1 MEKQLLKIKQ
11 MLLIVFTMT
20 LSINVFANDET
31 NCLSPQAFAKQ
42 LGNVDGGKFLKPC
55 SEQLIGYDHRF
66 ISWSKATLTQSD
78 IEEQREFLTKKSLK
92 VDEVK
97 PHLSEQLFLWGFT
110 ALEVG
115 GFVVS
120 LLVAFALSM
129 LAVVKKNKQDKSAF
143 TSAMVSIC
151 FALVLLTAASSSG
164 IRVRAVY
171 YPTAIVNDFLIN
183 QHDVE
188 YLNNLNDDFLST
200 LTSESAT
207 STNKKLSKAFHQHM
221 LERKVFESWV
231 YQNEFGSSSQ
241 YHNNAWTKFGKIKP
255 TGQQALDI
263 SSECLSTHQA
273 VMDYN
278 TEINL
283 TGIFELDVA
292 TQLPEAITIRSG
304 GTTANY
310 ECETK
315 YFGRK
320 LDSLSIRADFANIL
334 TRFFEQKFQSDMS
347 ESTSLTTD
355 FKSTFN
361 ASLGDAQKIF
371 EKVSENGSNAN
382 LQAEGLL
389 MQSYAAVKSS
399 NESRT
404 NIKQTAQY
412 EKVVKQFEGLLGDE
426 ILFKNA
432 DFSVAEALTSMRNA
446 GEAFKFSFLG
456 GYCHGEDEITGE
468 CLSGF
473 QPIEKWVGDTA
484 TLFLNEQTSLKTS
497 DHEFALMLEHA
508 TKFNDSDLSKPNHQ
522 YSLTMTNG
530 HHLDAFELKNI
541 AGKHSVLTAKADG
554 SKSEE
559 LRLDV
564 IDRELAFET
573 LLNAIDDAVYRKAA
587 QNHSEFVEELVGEI
601 LNDIRPTIHSVF
613 TFDQKMIDVNKEMSQ
628 ILNAYQD
635 IYSIEQRTWDV
646 SKPQT
651 YFPYDLRIFDVD
663 EDKIEL
669 FNTVN
674 SLRFYDA
681 SYLLDEIPVAE
692 RTQTTS
698 DKATLDDLIGAIGI
712 SEKLKE
718 SLMFGQCPKRTAD
731 NRCDMNL
738 IQQVNQNKDPATT
751 WTVIFGALGLGL
763 EAFQTIKSG
772 ASSVLSV
779 GKGSSIFGDAIA
791 LLGGAL
797 NAGLDTMIDTLQG
810 PIGFAFAVMLIITIA
825 LYSIGYIGLLLGI
838 KYLIYPIKEVSVRL
852 IMLVWTFVVEV
863 ISNIFKLGAGE
874 NAGFDKTTTALKDLF
889 FVFAFFPIEIVY
901 ITTILTSSS
910 IGGAIHELVFA
921 TANDDLM
928 SQAFHGFLFV
938 CILIGVVVYA
948 VSSIDHIRNTGRTAL
963 NLRSTPDDNDLNF
976 ATAYLG
982 AQSFSNLKN
991 GLGSFS
997 KSITDRYKPKPDDKK
1012 GSGKDKDKDKS
1023 KNTEKTI
1030 EK

>member
-11 MLLIVFTMT
+11 ILLIVFVMT
-20 LSINVFANDET
+20 LSINIYANDET
-31 NCLSPQAFAKQ
+31 NCLSPQAFSKQ

-55 SEQLIGYDHRF
+55 AEQLIGYDHRF
-66 ISWSKATLTQSD
+66 ISWSKTTLTQSD
-78 IEEQREFLTKKSLK
+78 VEKQREFLTRKGLK

-171 YPTAIVNDFLIN
+171 YPTAIVNDFLIS
-183 QHDVE
+183 QHNVE

-200 LTSESAT
+200 LTSETAT
-207 STNKKLSKAFHQHM
+207 STNKKLSKAFHQQM
-221 LERKVFESWV
+221 LERKVFENWV
-231 YQNEFGSSSQ
+231 YDNEFGSRNK

-283 TGIFELDVA
+283 TGILDLDVA

-304 GTTANY
+304 GATANY

-361 ASLGDAQKIF
+361 ASLGEAQKIF

-389 MQSYAAVKSS
+389 MQSYAAVKSA
-399 NESRT
+399 NETRT

-473 QPIEKWVGDTA
+473 QAIEDWVGDTA
-484 TLFLNEQTSLKTS
+484 TLFLNEQAALKTS
-497 DHEFALMLEHA
+497 DHEYALMLEHA
-508 TKFNDSDLSKPNHQ
+508 TEFNDFDLSKPNST
-522 YSLTMTNG
+522 YLSLTNAF
-530 HHLDAFELKNI
+530 HLDDFELKNI
-541 AGKHSVLTAKADG
+541 TGKHSVLTAKADG

-613 TFDQKMIDVNKEMSQ
+613 HFDQKMIDVNKEMSQ

-651 YFPYDLRIFDVD
+651 YFPYDLRIFEVD

-669 FNTVN
+669 FNTSE
-674 SLRFYDA
+674 SLKFYDA

-698 DKATLDDLIGAIGI
+698 DEATLDDLIGAIGI
-712 SEKLKE
+712 SEKQKE
-718 SLMFGQCPKRTAD
+718 SLMFGQCPVRTAD

-779 GKGSSIFGDAIA
+779 GKGSGILGDAIA

-825 LYSIGYIGLLLGI
+825 LYAIGYIGLLLGI
-838 KYLIYPIKEVSVRL
+838 KYLIYPISQVFVRL
-852 IMLVWTFVVEV
+852 IMLIWIFVVEV
-863 ISNIFKLGAGE
+863 FSNIGKLWGGE

-938 CILIGVVVYA
+938 CILIGVVIYA

-963 NLRSTPDDNDLNF
+963 NLRTTPDDNDLNF

-982 AQSFSNLKN
+982 AQSFSNVKN

-997 KSITDRYKPKPDDKK
+997 KSITRRFNREEVKDQKPKTSTKP
-1012 GSGKDKDKDKS
+1012 

>member
-11 MLLIVFTMT
+11 MLLIIFAMT
-20 LSINVFANDET
+20 LSINSYANNET

-42 LGNVDGGKFLKPC
+42 IGNVDGGKFLKPC
-55 SEQLIGYDHRF
+55 SEQLVGYDHRF
-66 ISWSKATLTQSD
+66 ISWSKTTLTQSD
-78 IEEQREFLTKKSLK
+78 VESQREFLTGKGLK

-97 PHLSEQLFLWGFT
+97 PHLTEQLFLWGYTT
-110 ALEVG
+110 AELVV
-115 GFVVS
+115 FVV
-120 LLVAFALSM
+120 LLLSVLAFSSM
-129 LAVVKKNKQDKSAF
+129 AVFTQNNKNKTAF

-151 FALVLLTAASSSG
+151 FALVLLTAASSSTL
-164 IRVRAVY
+164 RVRAVY
-171 YPTAIVNDFLIN
+171 YPTALVNKFLID
-183 QHDVE
+183 QHEVE
-188 YLNNLNDDFLST
+188 YLNSLNDNFLST
-200 LTSESAT
+200 LTSSTAT
-207 STNKKLSKAFHQHM
+207 STNKKLSKAFHQQM
-221 LERKVFESWV
+221 LERKVFENWV
-231 YQNEFGSSSQ
+231 YKNQFGSRNR
-241 YHNNAWTKFGKIKP
+241 YDNNSWTEVGKIKP
-255 TGQQALDI
+255 SGQQALDI
-263 SSECLSTHQA
+263 SSECLSTNQA

-283 TGIFELDVA
+283 TGIFELDVS
-292 TQLPEAITIRSG
+292 TQLPEAMAIRSG

-310 ECETK
+310 ECEK
-315 YFGRK
+315 AYFGEMH
-320 LDSLSIRADFANIL
+320 DTLSIRADFANIL

-355 FKSTFN
+355 FKSMFN

-389 MQSYAAVKSS
+389 MQSYAAVKSA

-404 NIKQTAQY
+404 NIQQTAQY
-412 EKVVKQFEGLLGDE
+412 EKVVKQIEGLLGDE
-426 ILFKNA
+426 ILFKDA

-456 GYCHGEDEITGE
+456 GYCHDEDETTGE
-468 CLSGF
+468 CISGY
-473 QPIEKWVGDTA
+473 QAIESWIGDTA
-484 TLFLNEQTSLKTS
+484 TLFLNQQSALKTS
-497 DHEFALMLEHA
+497 DHEYALMIQHA
-508 TKFNDSDLSKPNHQ
+508 TTFNQFDLSKPNSK
-522 YSLTMTNG
+522 YSTITNAF
-530 HHLDAFELKNI
+530 HLDDFELKNVI
-541 AGKHSVLTAKADG
+541 GKHSVLTAKADN
-554 SKSEE
+554 SKAEE
-559 LRLDV
+559 MRLDV
-564 IDRELAFET
+564 IDRELAFEF
-573 LLNAIDDAVYRKAA
+573 LLNAIDEAVYRKAA
-587 QNHSEFVEELVGEI
+587 QNHSAFVEDLVSEI
-601 LNDIRPTIHSVF
+601 MNDIRPTIHSVLS
-613 TFDQKMIDVNKEMSQ
+613 FDQKMIEVNKEMSQ

-635 IYSIEQRTWDV
+635 IYSIEQKTWDV

-651 YFPYDLRIFDVD
+651 YFPYELMIEDLD
-663 EDKIEL
+663 ESNIKL
-669 FNTVN
+669 FNQSHN
-674 SLRFYDA
+674 LKYYDA

-692 RTQTTS
+692 RTQTNS
-698 DKATLDDLIGAIGI
+698 ESNSLDDLIGAIGI
-712 SEKLKE
+712 SEKMKE
-718 SLMFGQCPKRTAD
+718 SLMFGQCPLRTAD

-751 WTVIFGALGLGL
+751 WTVIFGSFGLGL
-763 EAFQTIKSG
+763 EAFQTVKSG

-779 GKGSSIFGDAIA
+779 GKGGGIIGDAIA
-791 LLGGAL
+791 LLSGAV
-797 NAGLDTMIDTLQG
+797 NAGLDTMIDALQG

-825 LYSIGYIGLLLGI
+825 LYAISYIGLLLGI
-838 KYLIYPIKEVSVRL
+838 KYLIYPIKEVFVRL
-852 IMLVWTFVVEV
+852 LILIWTFSIEV
-863 ISNIFKLGAGE
+863 ISNIVKLCAGE
-874 NAGFDKTTTALKDLF
+874 NASFDKTTTALKDLF

-901 ITTILTSSS
+901 IVTILTSSS

-921 TANDDLM
+921 TASDDLM

-982 AQSFSNLKN
+982 AQSFSNVKN

-997 KSITDRYKPKPDDKK
+997 KSITRRFNREEVKDQKPKTSTKP
-1012 GSGKDKDKDKS
+1012 

>member
-11 MLLIVFTMT
+11 ILLIIFAMT
-20 LSINVFANDET
+20 LSINVYANDET
-31 NCLSPQAFAKQ
+31 NCLSPEAFAKQ
-42 LGNVDGGKFLKPC
+42 IGDVDGGKFLKPC
-55 SEQLIGYDHRF
+55 SEQLVGYDHRF

-78 IEEQREFLTKKSLK
+78 VENQREFLTKKGLK
-92 VDEVK
+92 VDQVK
-97 PHLSEQLFLWGFT
+97 PHLTEQLFFWGFT
-110 ALEVG
+110 AIELSV
-115 GFVVS
+115 FVV
-120 LLVAFALSM
+120 LLLSV
-129 LAVVKKNKQDKSAF
+129 LGFSSIAVFTQNNKNKTAF

-151 FALVLLTAASSSG
+151 FALVLLTAASSSS

-171 YPTAIVNDFLIN
+171 YPTALVNKFLID
-183 QHDVE
+183 QHEVE
-188 YLNNLNDDFLST
+188 YLNSLNDNFLST
-200 LTSESAT
+200 LTSETAT
-207 STNKKLSKAFHQHM
+207 STNKKLSKAFHQQM
-221 LERKVFESWV
+221 LERKVYESWV
-231 YQNEFGSSSQ
+231 YQNEFGSRNR
-241 YHNNAWTKFGKIKP
+241 YDNNSWTEVGKIKP
-255 TGQQALDI
+255 TAQQALDI
-263 SSECLSTHQA
+263 SAECLSTHQA

-283 TGIFELDVA
+283 TGIFELDVS

-304 GTTANY
+304 GATANY

-347 ESTSLTTD
+347 ENTSLTTD
-355 FKSTFN
+355 FKSMFN

-389 MQSYAAVKSS
+389 MQSYAAVKSA
-399 NESRT
+399 NETRT
-404 NIKQTAQY
+404 NIKETAQY

-473 QPIEKWVGDTA
+473 QPIEEWIGDTA
-484 TLFLNEQTSLKTS
+484 TLFLNQQEALKTS

-508 TKFNDSDLSKPNHQ
+508 SKFNDFDLSRPNSE

-530 HHLDAFELKNI
+530 FHLDAFDLNNI
-541 AGKHSVLTAKADG
+541 VGKHSVLTAKADG
-554 SKSEE
+554 SKAEE

-613 TFDQKMIDVNKEMSQ
+613 SFNQKMIDVNKEMSQ

-669 FNTVN
+669 FNTSN

-692 RTQTTS
+692 RTQTQS
-698 DKATLDDLIGAIGI
+698 DESTLDDLIGAIGI
-712 SEKLKE
+712 SEKMKE
-718 SLMFGQCPKRTAD
+718 SLMFGQCPLRTAD

-751 WTVIFGALGLGL
+751 WTVIFGSFGLGL

-779 GKGSSIFGDAIA
+779 GKGGGIIGDAIA
-791 LLGGAL
+791 LLSGAV
-797 NAGLDTMIDTLQG
+797 NAGLDTMIDALQG

-825 LYSIGYIGLLLGI
+825 LYAISYIGLLLGI
-838 KYLIYPIKEVSVRL
+838 KYLIYPIKEVFVRL
-852 IMLVWTFVVEV
+852 LILIWTFVVEV
-863 ISNIFKLGAGE
+863 FSNIGKLWAGE

-921 TANDDLM
+921 TATDDLM

-938 CILIGVVVYA
+938 CILIGVVIYA

-982 AQSFSNLKN
+982 AQSFSNVKN

-997 KSITDRYKPKPDDKK
+997 KSITRRFNKEEVKDQKPKTSTKP
-1012 GSGKDKDKDKS
+1012 

>member
-11 MLLIVFTMT
+11 MLLIVFAMT
-20 LSINVFANDET
+20 LSINVYASDET

-42 LGNVDGGKFLKPC
+42 MGNVDGGKFLKPC

-66 ISWSKATLTQSD
+66 ISWSKMTLTQSD

-110 ALEVG
+110 AIEVW
-115 GFVVS
+115 GFVVF
-120 LLVAFALSM
+120 LLAAFGFSVIG
-129 LAVVKKNKQDKSAF
+129 VVNKDKKNNTAF

-151 FALVLLTAASSSG
+151 FALVLLTAASSSS

-171 YPTAIVNDFLIN
+171 YPTAIVNDFLIS
-183 QHDVE
+183 QHNVE

-200 LTSESAT
+200 LTSETAT

-255 TGQQALDI
+255 TGQQAIDI

-283 TGIFELDVA
+283 TGILDLDVA

-304 GTTANY
+304 GATANY

-361 ASLGDAQKIF
+361 ASLGEAQKIF

-389 MQSYAAVKSS
+389 MQSYAAVKSA
-399 NESRT
+399 NETRT
-404 NIKQTAQY
+404 NIKQTDQY

-473 QPIEKWVGDTA
+473 QPIEKWIGDTA

-508 TKFNDSDLSKPNHQ
+508 TEFNNSDLSKPNRH

-541 AGKHSVLTAKADG
+541 AGKHSILTAKADG

-613 TFDQKMIDVNKEMSQ
+613 SFDQKMIDVNKEMSQ

-635 IYSIEQRTWDV
+635 IYSIEQRSWDV

-669 FNTVN
+669 FNTSE

-698 DKATLDDLIGAIGI
+698 DEATLDDLIGAIGI

-718 SLMFGQCPKRTAD
+718 SLMFGQCPVRTAD

-825 LYSIGYIGLLLGI
+825 LYAIGYIGLLLGI
-838 KYLIYPIKEVSVRL
+838 KYLIYPIKEVSIRL

-938 CILIGVVVYA
+938 CILIGVVIYA

-963 NLRSTPDDNDLNF
+963 NLRTTPDDNDLNF

-997 KSITDRYKPKPDDKK
+997 KSITERYKPKPEDKK
-1012 GSGKDKDKDKS
+1012 GSGKDKDKS